1 MALFR
6 HVLVATDFSQ
16 CSERALEL
24 GIKMADALGAQ
35 LTIVH
40 VWDVPA
46 YVYTNPAFIPSDV
59 VTPIVD
65 AAKDQLND
73 AVAAARAL
81 VPNAGAMLRQ
91 GVAWREILAARDE
104 LDADV
109 IVIGTHGRTGLAH
122 VFLGSVAE
130 HVVRAAPVPVLT
142 VHGAIPLPRMARED
156 ATSTPPAPPMF

>member
-24 GIKMADALGAQ
+24 GIKTADALGAE

-40 VWDVPA
+40 AWDVPA
-46 YVYTNPAFIPSDV
+46 YVYTNPSFIPSDV
-59 VTPIVD
+59 VTPILD
-65 AAKDQLND
+65 AAKDQLKE
-73 AVAAARAL
+73 AGETARQ
-81 VPNAGAMLRQ
+81 VIPNAAVMLRQ
-91 GVAWREILAARDE
+91 GVAWREILAAREE
-104 LDADV
+104 LGADV

-130 HVVRAAPVPVLT
+130 HVVRSAPVPVIT
-142 VHGAIPLPRMARED
+142 VHASTPLPRMARED
-156 ATSTPPAPPMF
+156 TTSTPPAPPMF